1 MLMKQA
7 RAMLAPV
14 SQIQVMALY
23 SIINENNLWEKQISI
38 KRNEFLVEE
47 NTINQNL
54 FFVIDGSLKISCI
67 IDNEEQI
74 IRLGYPNSFLTA
86 LDSFLNNSPTKYSIT
101 AIKSATLKSISK
113 NKLLHFLE
121 KNQLQN
127 IWINVLNTLILQQNE
142 REIDLLTTSA
152 KDRYEGVLKRSP
164 KLFQNIPQKYIANYL
179 RVSPETLSRLMKK
192 S

>member
-14 SQIQVMALY
+14 SQIQVMALD

>member
-127 IWINVLNTLILQQNE
+127 IWIDVLNTLILQQNE

>member
-142 REIDLLTTSA
+142 REIDLLATSA

>member
-47 NTINQNL
+47 NTINQSL

-113 NKLLHFLE
+113 NNLLHFLE

>member
-1 MLMKQA
+1 MKQA

>member
-1 MLMKQA
+1 MKQA

-86 LDSFLNNSPTKYSIT
+86 LYSFLNNSPTKYSIT